1 MKSSHHS
8 ICQRSFL
15 SLVIILSVAF
25 FSVLL
30 PAEAGYELG
39 PDSKPK
45 ADVPNGKVEGPFTFD
60 QSQAFAGTS
69 RQYWVYLPP
78 GKIAPT
84 DELPVMVFQD
94 GHAYMN
100 ATGQV
105 RVPTVFD
112 NLIADGSIPKVLGI
126 FVNPGHRGDGD
137 AAGADGWK
145 PRNNRSFEYDS
156 LGDAYARFLIDELM
170 PHVEK
175 QFSVKLSTDPAKS
188 AICGMSSG
196 AICAWTVAWERPER
210 FGKVLS
216 HIGSF
221 TNIRGGHVYPALI
234 RKTERK
240 PIRVFLQDGI
250 NDLNN
255 LHGNWPLANQ
265 QMASA
270 LAFAGYDFKFELG
283 DGSHSGEHGGAIF
296 PESLRW
302 LWRPELETLP
312 SPLTKDNFPG
322 DEALSKVVE
331 GGGKPGD
338 WELAGEGYKFT
349 DGLCSDK
356 DGNVYFSD
364 LPSGTVYKVTPDA
377 APVAWL
383 TDGPRISGMDVAAD
397 GTIYAAVQG
406 QGESNEKRI
415 VSIHPETKEITTIAT
430 DVNPNDLVVSKAG
443 WIYFTDTGAGAVV
456 RVPVGARGMSRPP
469 VVASG
474 INKPN
479 GIAMSPSQDELVV
492 SEYGGK
498 NAWSFVVAQSGA
510 LMAGERSM
518 ELRAPEPDAA
528 TGGDGMTADA
538 DGRFYITS
546 HVGIQVFDKTGRMG
560 GVLAKPVAD
569 KGIVSCTF
577 GGKDKSWLYLC
588 NADKVFRRRTLAK
601 GTQ

>member
-1 MKSSHHS
+1 M
-8 ICQRSFL
+8 
-15 SLVIILSVAF
+15 SLALAAIFAAGPLKAQ
-25 FSVLL
+25 
-30 PAEAGYELG
+30 AGYELG
-39 PDSKPK
+39 PDSMVR
-45 ADVPNGKVEGPFTFD
+45 ADVPKGKVEGPFAFD
-60 QSQAFAGTS
+60 QSEVFAGTS
-69 RQYWVYLPP
+69 RHYWVYLPP
-78 GKIAPT
+78 GETKI
-84 DELPVMVFQD
+84 DEELPLMVFQD
-94 GHAYMN
+94 GHAYVSD
-100 ATGQV
+100 TGQV

-112 NLIADGSIPKVLGI
+112 NLIADGSIPRLVGL
-126 FVNPGHRGDGD
+126 FVNPGNRSAGE
-137 AAGADGWK
+137 ASGADGWQ

-156 LGDAYARFLIDELM
+156 LGDAYVRFLVDELI
-170 PHVEK
+170 PQVEK
-175 QFSVKLSTDPAKS
+175 RFSVKASKDPAKN

-196 AICAWTVAWERPER
+196 GICAWTVAWERPDR

-221 TNIRGGHVYPALI
+221 TNIRGGQVYPALI

-240 PIRVFLQDGI
+240 PIRVFLQDGS

-270 LAFAGYDFKFELG
+270 LAFAGYDFKFVLG

-302 LWRPELETLP
+302 LWRPELVSLP

-349 DGLCSDK
+349 DGLCSDGA
-356 DGNVYFSD
+356 GNVYFSD
-364 LPSGTVYKVTPDA
+364 LPSGTVYRVPTDDS

-383 TDGPRISGMDVAAD
+383 TDGPRISGMDIAAD

-406 QGESNEKRI
+406 EGESNEKRI
-415 VSIHPETKEITTIAT
+415 VAIHPETKEITTIAT
-430 DVNPNDLVVSKAG
+430 GVNPNDLVVSDAG
-443 WIYFTDTGAGAVV
+443 WVYFTDTGAGAVV

-479 GIAMSPSQDELVV
+479 GIALSPSQNELVI
-492 SEYGGK
+492 SEYGGEH
-498 NAWSFVVAQSGA
+498 AWSFMVADSGA
-510 LMAGERSM
+510 LIAGERSM
-518 ELRAPEPDAA
+518 ELRVPEPDAA
-528 TGGDGMTADA
+528 TGGDGMTVDA

-569 KGIVSCTF
+569 KGAVSCAF

-588 NADKVFRRRTLAK
+588 SADKVFRRKTLVK
-601 GTQ
+601 GAR